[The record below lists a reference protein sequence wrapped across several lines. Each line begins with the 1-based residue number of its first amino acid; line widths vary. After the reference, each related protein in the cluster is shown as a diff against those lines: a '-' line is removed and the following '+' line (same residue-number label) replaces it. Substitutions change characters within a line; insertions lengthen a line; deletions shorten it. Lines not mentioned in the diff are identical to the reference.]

1 MKVIIFVSQ
10 RLKTKKC
17 ISFLCELWEKPP
29 IFTPLTNPKIIVI
42 RHERESLQFFS
53 SHLFVTNI
61 TKICVIFIYQK
72 CYNFFVQV
80 STSQLFFYFNSQLNC
95 ISSDQG
101 CILLT
106 SLSVISSKFI
116 QKFAQKCQYFTLID
130 QSVPLITV
138 TSLVY

>member
-1 MKVIIFVSQ
+1 MAYVTDTSKLIFSSKQKFKRSGKNHDCPKKHAKQKGTASQLITSEKGGQGKRKMKVIIFVSQ

-53 SHLFVTNI
+53 SHLFVTSI

-72 CYNFFVQV
+72 CYNFFV
-80 STSQLFFYFNSQLNC
+80 
-95 ISSDQG
+95 
-101 CILLT
+101 
-106 SLSVISSKFI
+106 
-116 QKFAQKCQYFTLID
+116 
-130 QSVPLITV
+130 
-138 TSLVY
+138 